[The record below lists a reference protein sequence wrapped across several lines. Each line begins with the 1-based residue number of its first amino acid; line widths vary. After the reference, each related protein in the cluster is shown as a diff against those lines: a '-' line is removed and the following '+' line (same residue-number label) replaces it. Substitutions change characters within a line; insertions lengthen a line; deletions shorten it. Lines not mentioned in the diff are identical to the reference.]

1 MADLRDLFAQVQARY
16 VPLQES
22 CHGDFSK
29 ISGRPAWFKPPGLIF
44 FWNSS
49 EFLWNVEFTLL
60 IRNCSAVVKREIRGV
75 VGTRMCTNHTTLG
88 EINLN
93 FFILFK
99 AKMGVLLITN

>member
-1 MADLRDLFAQVQARY
+1 MLFSR
-16 VPLQES
+16 
-22 CHGDFSK
+22 
-29 ISGRPAWFKPPGLIF
+29 
-44 FWNSS
+44 NSF